1 MNKILKI
8 MQIELPMLIVLLAS
22 LVITCL
28 TGISKVTDGTLEE
41 GIQAILTVMVSI
53 VPIVLFIP
61 IGIALL
67 IIEICLCIKSSKRG
81 SLIALLVFL
90 CILLPVL
97 AFYLFMSLSLIYELI
112 YFDLISIVT
121 IIIFINLFVFSCIL
135 IKNKTY

>member
-8 MQIELPMLIVLLAS
+8 MQIELPILIVLLAS

-81 SLIALLVFL
+81 SF
-90 CILLPVL
+90 
-97 AFYLFMSLSLIYELI
+97 
-112 YFDLISIVT
+112 ISILMYIT
-121 IIIFINLFVFSCIL
+121 SSPCFLSFYEFKSYI
-135 IKNKTY
+135 